1 LSKQRE
7 RTDLSKTQKL
17 ICNKCGSEN
26 VPGSTECIKC
36 KGTQFA
42 PPWVKAKRPLT
53 RQASIEITTSDPQYG
68 PIQDRITLSK
78 WWRGGTSPQ
87 RNSSFHIV
95 SPEQWETIE
104 RIINEEMLPL
114 IGWRSEIDH
123 TLRLKESLQSGHGI
137 EDAVSDLLRQRPE
150 LLSKLLKS
158 LDAAGLGN
166 QEISG
171 TVETLSQLASLM
183 VGGTTRF
190 RETFINLLQT
200 LPKQSKKSLEEL
212 ESLLQSWSLQQVTSV
227 AQIVKSRLNTLE
239 LFKNRVMDEQT
250 YEIIGDNSIH
260 RILEKA
266 MWMLD
271 ERYWLLQS
279 NATLRKL
286 IGERMSGLD
295 KKQYG
300 KKRPDF
306 VCGSI
311 EGKLIVVEL
320 KRPSKTLTIDD
331 VNQLETYLTLAEEY
345 SQYSSFEAYLVG
357 NSKGPDLMRRMKHRS
372 NIYRVRT
379 YSDLI
384 DETEKRYQEYFQLL
398 EKTNE

>member
-1 LSKQRE
+1 MDESKEKADQPKEQNR
-7 RTDLSKTQKL
+7 
-17 ICNKCGSEN
+17 ICNKCGFEN
-26 VPGSTECIKC
+26 IPGSTECTKC
-36 KGTQFA
+36 KSTQFA
-42 PPWVKAKRPLT
+42 PPWVKAKRLLT
-53 RQASIEITTSDPQYG
+53 RQASIEITTSNPQYG
-68 PIQDRITLSK
+68 PVQERITLSK
-78 WWRGGTSPQ
+78 WWRGEKPSL
-87 RNSSFHIV
+87 RDSSFHIV

-104 RIINEEMLPL
+104 RVINEEMLPL
-114 IGWRSEIDH
+114 IGWRTEGDH
-123 TLRLKESLQSGHGI
+123 SARLKESLQSGQGI

-150 LLSKLLKS
+150 LLSRLLKS
-158 LDAAGLGN
+158 LDAVGLGN

-171 TVETLSQLASLM
+171 TVEILAQLAALM
-183 VGGTTRF
+183 TNSTSRF

-200 LPKQSKKSLEEL
+200 LPKQSTKSLEDL

-227 AQIVKSRLNTLE
+227 AQIVRSRLSTLE

-250 YEIIGDNSIH
+250 FEIIGDNSIH

-266 MWMLD
+266 MWMID

-286 IGERMSGLD
+286 IGEKMSELD
-295 KKQYG
+295 KKQFG

-311 EGKLIVVEL
+311 EGRLIIVEL

-331 VNQLETYLTLAEEY
+331 INQLETYLTLAEEY
-345 SQYSSFEAYLVG
+345 SQYTSFEAYLVG
-357 NSKGPDLMRRMKHRS
+357 NNKDSDLIRRMKHRS

-384 DETEKRYQEYFQLL
+384 DDTEKRYREYFQLL